1 MEFLKNFGEKTDRK
15 KRRFPLLAKQVSPF
29 FVGSQRI
36 IKKFPLLKILEPKVI
51 AIQQMAHEMMKLDEN
66 LMTR

>member
-1 MEFLKNFGEKTDRK
+1 MA
-15 KRRFPLLAKQVSPF
+15 PKQVSPF